1 MNSLCFSFCAKCL
14 SELFIAEMNC
24 LIVEYAIAI
33 PDILYDPLEFSSFE
47 ESLHV
52 LCIFSESLILWFQ
65 GVEVTKVT

>member
-33 PDILYDPLEFSSFE
+33 SDILYDPLEFSSFE
-47 ESLHV
+47 
-52 LCIFSESLILWFQ
+52 
-65 GVEVTKVT
+65 